1 MEQTTATAPVRSTP
15 SPIVVILF
23 WLYVGIPL
31 GIGVW
36 ETLLK
41 ASALFK

>member
-1 MEQTTATAPVRSTP
+1 MQLSTTKTT
-15 SPIVVILF
+15 SPISLAIF

-31 GIGVW
+31 VLGIW

-41 ASALFK
+41 ATALFQ

>member
-1 MEQTTATAPVRSTP
+1 MQSQPPRSTT
-15 SPIVVILF
+15 SPVLLIIF

-31 GIGVW
+31 VLGIW

-41 ASALFK
+41 AGALFK

>member
-1 MEQTTATAPVRSTP
+1 MTQPTSTTVKKTSPVLLA
-15 SPIVVILF
+15 LF
-23 WLYVGIPL
+23 WLYVSVPL
-31 GIGVW
+31 VIGVW

>member
-1 MEQTTATAPVRSTP
+1 MSATTTHTP
-15 SPIVVILF
+15 SPALIVLF

-31 GIGVW
+31 ALGIW

-41 ASALFK
+41 ASALFH

>member
-1 MEQTTATAPVRSTP
+1 MEHTTTATPPQSTTSPVLL
-15 SPIVVILF
+15 IVF

-31 GIGVW
+31 ALGIW

-41 ASALFK
+41 AGALFK

>member
-1 MEQTTATAPVRSTP
+1 MEERTTTSPVLL
-15 SPIVVILF
+15 IIF

-31 GIGVW
+31 VLGIW
-36 ETLLK
+36 ETLIK

>member
-1 MEQTTATAPVRSTP
+1 MNAKTQSTTSPVLL
-15 SPIVVILF
+15 ILF

-31 GIGVW
+31 VMGIW

-41 ASALFK
+41 AAALFK

>member
-1 MEQTTATAPVRSTP
+1 MSTTRTP
-15 SPIVVILF
+15 PPALVVLF

-31 GIGVW
+31 ALGIW

-41 ASALFK
+41 ATALFH

>member
-1 MEQTTATAPVRSTP
+1 MTQPTSTMVKKTSPVLLA
-15 SPIVVILF
+15 LF
-23 WLYVGIPL
+23 WLYVSIPL
-31 GIGVW
+31 VIGVW

>member
-1 MEQTTATAPVRSTP
+1 MSETTRTP
-15 SPIVVILF
+15 SPILLVAF

-31 GIGVW
+31 ALGIW

-41 ASALFK
+41 ASALFH

>member
-1 MEQTTATAPVRSTP
+1 MEERTTTSPVLL
-15 SPIVVILF
+15 IIF

-31 GIGVW
+31 VLGIW
-36 ETLLK
+36 ETLVK

>member
-1 MEQTTATAPVRSTP
+1 MSTTKSTP
-15 SPIVVILF
+15 SPALIILF

-31 GIGVW
+31 VLGIW

-41 ASALFK
+41 ATALFH

>member
-1 MEQTTATAPVRSTP
+1 MEERTTT
-15 SPIVVILF
+15 SPALLIIF

-31 GIGVW
+31 VLGIW
-36 ETLLK
+36 ETLIK

>member
-1 MEQTTATAPVRSTP
+1 MEQDTTLTKPQSTT
-15 SPIVVILF
+15 SPILLIVF

-31 GIGVW
+31 VLGIW

-41 ASALFK
+41 AGALFK